1 MNEKIEQKQMLVLVS
16 TALMTS
22 VVLATTLITKIDMPI
37 GYINLGDLT
46 IMIIASIAPL
56 RVAVIAAGVGSALAD
71 LLSGYPLY
79 IFFTLFI
86 KMGEVIII
94 HYLLKMIKNPKLLFI
109 PFFTAGLFMVLM
121 YGLAAIIIS
130 GNVEY
135 FTVAVLGDLPQGL
148 ISASLATLLYPQYIR
163 MSKYL
168 KGT

>member
-1 MNEKIEQKQMLVLVS
+1 MNEKIEHKQMMVLVT
-16 TALMTS
+16 TALMTA
-22 VVLATTLITKIDMPI
+22 VVLATTMITKIDMPI
-37 GYINLGDLT
+37 GYINLGDFT

-56 RVAVIAAGVGSALAD
+56 RVAMIAAGVGSALAD

-79 IFFTLFI
+79 IFFTFFI
-86 KMGEVIII
+86 KMGEVVIL
-94 HYLLKMIKNPKLLFI
+94 HYMLKAITNKKLVFV

-121 YGLAAIIIS
+121 YGVAAVIIS
-130 GNVEY
+130 GNIQY

-148 ISASLATLLYPQYIR
+148 ISALLATLLYPQYIR